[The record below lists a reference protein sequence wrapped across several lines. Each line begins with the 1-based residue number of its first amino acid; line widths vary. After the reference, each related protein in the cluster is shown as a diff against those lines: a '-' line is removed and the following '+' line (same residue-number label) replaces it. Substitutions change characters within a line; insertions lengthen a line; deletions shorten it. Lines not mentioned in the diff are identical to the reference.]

1 MGAPITAAP
10 DTAPAPAGTR
20 AALRLCTAGSVDDGK
35 STFVGRL
42 LHDTRSILADQ
53 YDAVAAGSAARG
65 RAGVDLAL
73 LVDGLRAERE
83 QGITIDV
90 AHRYFATPARSFIL
104 ADCPGHVQYTRNT
117 VTGMSTAEAV
127 VLLVDARHGV
137 VTQTRRHATVAA
149 LLGVRHLIV
158 AVNKIDLLDFA
169 EAPFRAI
176 EAEIRGLAG
185 RLGLPGVHV
194 VPVSA
199 LAGDNVVAR
208 SARTPWYGGP
218 AVLEL
223 LEGVDLAADA
233 AAAAA
238 ADLRLPV
245 ETVLRHP
252 AGDYRGYAGRIAA
265 GRVRPGDAVALPGGR
280 RARVTGLTRAGD
292 PVDSAAAGDS
302 VALTLDAQV
311 DLCRGDLIAV
321 APPEPTR
328 VLGASVVHLADDP
341 LPVGRIVLLRYGA
354 AEVRARVTE
363 VRRLIDVDT
372 GAGAPGADRLAAND
386 LAEVRI
392 ELATALPVE
401 PHRGAAIAGFS
412 RIGVFLLVDPDSGD
426 TLGAGLVR

>member
-1 MGAPITAAP
+1 MSAPITAI
-10 DTAPAPAGTR
+10 DPAPAAGAR

-65 RAGVDLAL
+65 RPGVDLAL

-104 ADCPGHVQYTRNT
+104 ADCPGHEQYTRNT

-176 EAEIRGLAG
+176 EAEVRELGA
-185 RLGLPGVHV
+185 RLGLPGIDV

-208 SARTPWYGGP
+208 SARTPWYAGP

-223 LEGVDLAADA
+223 LEGLDLAADA

-252 AGDYRGYAGRIAA
+252 GADYRGYAGRIAA
-265 GRVRPGDAVALPGGR
+265 GRVRPGDRVDLPGGR
-280 RARVTGLTRAGD
+280 RARVTGLTRSGD
-292 PVDSAAAGDS
+292 PVASAAAGDS

-311 DLCRGDLIAV
+311 DLARGDLIAV

-328 VLGASVVHLADDP
+328 VLAATVVHLADRP
-341 LPVGRIVLLRYGA
+341 LPLGRTVLLRHGA
-354 AEVRARVTE
+354 AEVRARVAE

-372 GAGAPGADRLAAND
+372 GAGAAGADRLAAND

-392 ELATALPVE
+392 ELAAALPVE
-401 PHRGAAIAGFS
+401 PHRGGAVAGFS
-412 RIGVFLLVDPDSGD
+412 RIGVFLLVDPGDGD
-426 TLGAGLVR
+426 TLAAGLVR